1 MLYPIAGTR
10 GILNKL
16 DGYEMKYGVA
26 IFSTDYSIK
35 PAELAVAAE
44 DRGFESLWFPEHS
57 HIPLSRQSPWPGGGE
72 LPKHYYDCMDPLVAM
87 ATAASV
93 TKRILLCTGICLVVQ
108 RDPIQL
114 AKEVATLDQLSNGRV
129 VLGVGGGWNAEEMAD
144 HGTDFKSRFRLM
156 AERIAA
162 MKIIWTES
170 KPAFKGEFVNF
181 EPMMAWPKPV
191 QTPHPPILVGGGF
204 PHGAK
209 RAIEYG
215 DGWMPLGGRGW
226 DVLDTLPRFRQ
237 MAAEAGRDPDSLG
250 ITIFGADGNEDML
263 KGYQDASV
271 ERTVFTLPSAGRGEV
286 LALLDQYAKI
296 IG

>member
-1 MLYPIAGTR
+1 M
-10 GILNKL
+10 
-16 DGYEMKYGVA
+16 DYGVA
-26 IFSTDYSIK
+26 IFSTDYSIT

-44 DRGFESLWFPEHS
+44 ERGFESLWFPEHS
-57 HIPLSRQSPWPGGGE
+57 HIPLSRLSPWPGGGD

-93 TKRILLCTGICLVVQ
+93 TKTIRLCTGICLVIQ

-129 VLGVGGGWNAEEMAD
+129 LLGVGGGWNEEEMAD
-144 HGTDFKSRFRLM
+144 HGTEFKSRFRLM

-162 MKIIWTES
+162 MKVIWTES
-170 KPAFKGEFVNF
+170 KPEFSGEFVNF
-181 EPMMAWPKPV
+181 PPMMTWPKPL
-191 QTPHPPILVGGGF
+191 QKPYPPILVGGAF

-237 MAAEAGRDPDSLG
+237 MAAEADRDPDSMDV
-250 ITIFGADGNEDML
+250 TIFGAEDKVDSL
-263 KGYQDASV
+263 KSYQDAGV
-271 ERTVFTLPSAGRGEV
+271 NRTVFTLPSADRDTV
-286 LALLDQYAKI
+286 LPLLDQYAKQMA
-296 IG
+296 

>member
-1 MLYPIAGTR
+1 M
-10 GILNKL
+10 
-16 DGYEMKYGVA
+16 DYGVA
-26 IFSTDYSIK
+26 IFSTDYSIT

-44 DRGFESLWFPEHS
+44 ERGFESLWFPEHS
-57 HIPLSRQSPWPGGGE
+57 HIPLSRKSPWPGGGD

-93 TKRILLCTGICLVVQ
+93 TKTIRLCTGICLVVQ

-129 VLGVGGGWNAEEMAD
+129 VLGVGGGWNEEEMAD
-144 HGTDFKSRFRLM
+144 HGTAFKSRFRLM

-162 MKIIWTES
+162 MKAIWTEN
-170 KPAFKGEFVNF
+170 KPEFSGEFVNF
-181 EPMMAWPKPV
+181 PPMMAWPKP
-191 QTPHPPILVGGGF
+191 QQKPYPPILVGGGF

-226 DVLDTLPRFRQ
+226 DVLETLPKFRQ
-237 MAAEAGRDPDSLG
+237 MAAEADRDPDSLG
-250 ITIFGADGNEDML
+250 ITIFGAEDKVDAL
-263 KGYQDASV
+263 KGFQDAGV
-271 ERTVFTLPSAGRGEV
+271 ERTVFTLPSAGRDEV
-286 LALLDQYAKI
+286 LPLLDQYAALI
-296 IG
+296 A

>member
-1 MLYPIAGTR
+1 M
-10 GILNKL
+10 
-16 DGYEMKYGVA
+16 DYGVA
-26 IFSTDYSIK
+26 IFSTDYSIT

-44 DRGFESLWFPEHS
+44 ERGFESLWFPEHS
-57 HIPLSRQSPWPGGGE
+57 HIPLSRLSPWPGGGD

-93 TKRILLCTGICLVVQ
+93 TKTIRLCTGICLVIQ

-144 HGTDFKSRFRLM
+144 HGTAFKSRFRLM

-162 MKIIWTES
+162 MKVIWTET
-170 KPAFKGEFVNF
+170 KPEFKGEFVNF
-181 EPMMAWPKPV
+181 EPMMAWPKPL
-191 QTPHPPILVGGGF
+191 QKPYPPVLVGGGF

-237 MAAEAGRDPDSLG
+237 MAAEAERDPDSLG
-250 ITIFGADGNEDML
+250 ITIFGAEDKADML
-263 KGYQDASV
+263 KGYQDAGV
-271 ERTVFTLPSAGRGEV
+271 ERTVFTLPSAGRDDV
-286 LALLDQYAKI
+286 LPLLDGYAALM
-296 IG
+296 G

>member
-1 MLYPIAGTR
+1 M
-10 GILNKL
+10 
-16 DGYEMKYGVA
+16 DYGVA
-26 IFSTDYSIK
+26 IFSTDYSIT

-44 DRGFESLWFPEHS
+44 ERGFESLWFPEHS
-57 HIPLSRQSPWPGGGE
+57 HIPLSRKSPWPGGGD

-93 TKRILLCTGICLVVQ
+93 TKTIRLCTGICLVIQ

-129 VLGVGGGWNAEEMAD
+129 VLGVGGGWNEEEMAD
-144 HGTDFKSRFRLM
+144 HGTAFKSRFRLM

-162 MKIIWTES
+162 MKLIWTEN
-170 KPAFKGEFVNF
+170 KPEFSGEFVNF
-181 EPMMAWPKPV
+181 PAMMAWPKPL
-191 QTPHPPILVGGGF
+191 QKPYPPILVGGGF

-237 MAAEAGRDPDSLG
+237 MAAKAERDPDSLG
-250 ITIFGADGNEDML
+250 ITIFGAEDKTDML
-263 KGYQDASV
+263 KGYQDAGV
-271 ERTVFTLPSAGRGEV
+271 ERTVFTLPSAGRDEV
-286 LALLDQYAKI
+286 LPLLDQYAALMS
-296 IG
+296 

>member
-1 MLYPIAGTR
+1 M
-10 GILNKL
+10 
-16 DGYEMKYGVA
+16 DYGVA
-26 IFSTDYSIK
+26 IFSTDYSIT
-35 PAELAVAAE
+35 PAELAAAAE
-44 DRGFESLWFPEHS
+44 ERGFESLWFPEHS
-57 HIPLSRQSPWPGGGE
+57 HIPLSRLSPWPGGGD

-93 TKRILLCTGICLVVQ
+93 TKTIRLCTGICLVIQ

-144 HGTDFKSRFRLM
+144 HGTAFKSRFRLM

-162 MKIIWTES
+162 MKVIWTET
-170 KPAFKGEFVNF
+170 KPEFKGEFVNF
-181 EPMMAWPKPV
+181 EPMMAWPKPL
-191 QTPHPPILVGGGF
+191 QKPYPPVLVGGGF

-237 MAAEAGRDPDSLG
+237 MAAEAERDPDSLG
-250 ITIFGADGNEDML
+250 ITIFGAEDKADML
-263 KGYQDASV
+263 KGYQDAGV
-271 ERTVFTLPSAGRGEV
+271 ERTVFTLPSAGRDDV
-286 LALLDQYAKI
+286 LPLLDGYAALM
-296 IG
+296 G

>member
-1 MLYPIAGTR
+1 M
-10 GILNKL
+10 
-16 DGYEMKYGVA
+16 DYGVA
-26 IFSTDYSIK
+26 IFSTDYSIT

-44 DRGFESLWFPEHS
+44 ERGFESLWFPEHS
-57 HIPLSRQSPWPGGGE
+57 HIPLSRKSPWPGGGD
-72 LPKHYYDCMDPLVAM
+72 LPKHYYDCMDPMVAM

-93 TKRILLCTGICLVVQ
+93 TKTIRLCTGICLVIQ

-129 VLGVGGGWNAEEMAD
+129 VLGVGGGWNEEEMAD
-144 HGTDFKSRFRLM
+144 HGTEFKSRFRLM

-162 MKIIWTES
+162 MKVIWTES
-170 KPAFKGEFVNF
+170 KPEFSGEFVNF
-181 EPMMAWPKPV
+181 PPMMTWPKPL
-191 QTPHPPILVGGGF
+191 QKPYPPILVGGAF

-237 MAAEAGRDPDSLG
+237 MAAEADRDPDSMDV
-250 ITIFGADGNEDML
+250 TIFGAEDKVDSL
-263 KGYQDASV
+263 KSYQDAGV
-271 ERTVFTLPSAGRGEV
+271 NRTVFTLPSADRDTV
-286 LALLDQYAKI
+286 LPLLDQYAKQI
-296 IG
+296 A

>member
-1 MLYPIAGTR
+1 M
-10 GILNKL
+10 
-16 DGYEMKYGVA
+16 DYGVA
-26 IFSTDYSIK
+26 IFSTDYSIT

-44 DRGFESLWFPEHS
+44 ERGFESLWFPEHS
-57 HIPLSRQSPWPGGGE
+57 HIPLSRKSPWPGGGD

-93 TKRILLCTGICLVVQ
+93 TKTIRLCTGICLVIQ

-129 VLGVGGGWNAEEMAD
+129 VLGVGGGWNEEEMAD
-144 HGTDFKSRFRLM
+144 HGTAFKSRFRLM

-162 MKIIWTES
+162 MKLIWTEN
-170 KPAFKGEFVNF
+170 KPEFSGEFVNF
-181 EPMMAWPKPV
+181 PAMMAWPKPL
-191 QTPHPPILVGGGF
+191 QKPYPPILVGGGF

-237 MAAEAGRDPDSLG
+237 MAAEAERDPDSLG
-250 ITIFGADGNEDML
+250 ITIFGAEDKTDML
-263 KGYQDASV
+263 KGYQDAGV
-271 ERTVFTLPSAGRGEV
+271 ERTVFTLPSAGRDEV
-286 LALLDQYAKI
+286 LPLLDQYAALMS
-296 IG
+296 

>member
-1 MLYPIAGTR
+1 
-10 GILNKL
+10 
-16 DGYEMKYGVA
+16 MKHGVA
-26 IFSTDYSIK
+26 IFSTDYSIT

-57 HIPLSRQSPWPGGGE
+57 HIPLSRQSPWPGGGD
-72 LPKHYYDCMDPLVAM
+72 LPKQYYDCMDPLVAM

-93 TKRILLCTGICLVVQ
+93 TEKILLCTGICLVVQ

-144 HGTDFKSRFRLM
+144 HGTEFKSRFRLM

-162 MKIIWTES
+162 MKVIWTES
-170 KPAFKGEFVNF
+170 KPEFKGEFVNF
-181 EPMMAWPKPV
+181 EPMMAWPKPA

-237 MAAEAGRDPDSLG
+237 MAAEAGREPDSLG
-250 ITIFGADGNEDML
+250 ITIFGADDNRDTL
-263 KGYQDASV
+263 KGYQDTAV
-271 ERTVFTLPSAGRGEV
+271 ERTVFTLPSAGRDEV